1 MSPVLEQGSF
11 ILKQLPEL
19 ILPERLVAGKQDLV
33 VGALDGGNAV
43 DLNETEIVDELQQ
56 TCIGQGAPG
65 WSRQPLP
72 ARKIRRAALFET
84 GITMV

>member
-1 MSPVLEQGSF
+1 VIEILAVPFGPAFSHRFLAAAELVLPVRIEIARHDRRIMSPVLEQGSF

-43 DLNETEIVDELQQ
+43 DLNETD
-56 TCIGQGAPG
+56 
-65 WSRQPLP
+65 
-72 ARKIRRAALFET
+72 
-84 GITMV
+84 